1 MLAPYNNLASSVAT
15 ALVPTL
21 LNPKIKDAEI
31 TEPATLTNDLDK
43 NPKGKREM
51 KKYRYRS
58 NIFLN
63 FFYFNIIDQPMKIT
77 EKEEQVQKEC
87 DKSPCKSMSS
97 QDDKTIPKSTVPEV
111 YVRPPTPTPSATNL
125 PIITVSSP
133 SRRSS
138 VASRRNSDASRT
150 SRRNSECSVRFIN
163 EEDGFTSECRRNS
176 DFSSKHSPE
185 IDRRRSPDKMSRRYS
200 ENVTPL
206 GNIRDLRRCS
216 DFSHEKNRSSQFAAK
231 LKRNSDFGNRT
242 PRRMLP
248 PTDLHKLPKVVDL
261 SPTGRYNLTITH
273 VHTLVINPS
282 TNKLLFQ
289 LYFIYILGSR
299 RNSDVSGFTSR
310 AEIRRNSDIS
320 FRRNSEFVQVK
331 PLDLNRRSSD
341 ISIRSLSRS
350 PTHGRSI
357 VPEKIEIQEKSE
369 SDSDQPD
376 CSEKAALMTEKSKDK
391 DDDGKLRKKNLSW
404 KNEKEKEDVED
415 ITVETNLLPENTKVD
430 GKVGVFLFH
439 FNVCLKN

>member
-1 MLAPYNNLASSVAT
+1 M
-15 ALVPTL
+15 
-21 LNPKIKDAEI
+21 
-31 TEPATLTNDLDK
+31 
-43 NPKGKREM
+43 
-51 KKYRYRS
+51 
-58 NIFLN
+58 
-63 FFYFNIIDQPMKIT
+63 
-77 EKEEQVQKEC
+77 
-87 DKSPCKSMSS
+87 
-97 QDDKTIPKSTVPEV
+97 
-111 YVRPPTPTPSATNL
+111 
-125 PIITVSSP
+125 
-133 SRRSS
+133 
-138 VASRRNSDASRT
+138 
-150 SRRNSECSVRFIN
+150 
-163 EEDGFTSECRRNS
+163 
-176 DFSSKHSPE
+176 
-185 IDRRRSPDKMSRRYS
+185 
-200 ENVTPL
+200 
-206 GNIRDLRRCS
+206 
-216 DFSHEKNRSSQFAAK
+216 
-231 LKRNSDFGNRT
+231 
-242 PRRMLP
+242 
-248 PTDLHKLPKVVDL
+248 
-261 SPTGRYNLTITH
+261 
-273 VHTLVINPS
+273 VINPS
-282 TNKLLFQ
+282 INKLLFQ

-310 AEIRRNSDIS
+310 TEIRRNSDIS

-350 PTHGRSI
+350 PTHSRSI